1 LINGTE
7 TRGSVLKKVADSQ
20 AVVGRE
26 YNNAFV
32 TTEYFGYLRRDPDA
46 GGFQF
51 WLGQMNRYPI
61 RTVSLQH
68 ALVCSFITSAEY
80 QLRFGPVV
88 SQSNAE
94 CPQ

>member
-1 LINGTE
+1 VTDQRFSGFISKAACL
-7 TRGSVLKKVADSQ
+7 GSLSTYTV
-20 AVVGRE
+20 R
-26 YNNAFV
+26 
-32 TTEYFGYLRRDPDA
+32 
-46 GGFQF
+46 GFQF

-61 RTVSLQH
+61 RTVSIQH
-68 ALVCSFITSAEY
+68 ALVCSFITLAEY